1 MSAGVP
7 GASVALTFD
16 DGPDAVW
23 TPIVLRR
30 LARLGVR
37 ATFFVVAPR
46 ALRLPHVVRAMRDEG
61 HAVELHCWDHVR
73 HSHRTRRDV
82 ERDADRALA
91 ALAGLGVSPSR
102 WRTPWGDT
110 APWTADVAAARGLAL
125 TGWTADTHDWRGDT
139 AERMLEAVR
148 PGLLAGAVVL
158 MHDGIGPGAT
168 RADCL
173 QTVRL
178 LEPLCAA
185 ARAAG
190 LGIAPPSAVAE
201 PSR

>member
-1 MSAGVP
+1 MTAP

-16 DGPDAVW
+16 DGPDPVW

-30 LARLGVR
+30 LARLGAR

-46 ALRLPHVVRAMRDEG
+46 ALRHPRLVRAMRDGG

-73 HSHRTRRDV
+73 HSVRTRDDV
-82 ERDADRALA
+82 ERDTERALE
-91 ALAGLGVSPSR
+91 ALAGMGVAPGR

-110 APWTADVAAARGLAL
+110 AEWTAAVAGERGLAL
-125 TGWTADTHDWRGDT
+125 TGWTIDTHDWRGDT
-139 AERMLEAVR
+139 AERMLDAAR
-148 PGLLAGAVVL
+148 PGLLPGGVVL
-158 MHDGIGPGAT
+158 LHDGIGPGAT

-173 QTVRL
+173 QTVLL

-185 ARAAG
+185 ARSAGLDVALPAEPAAG
-190 LGIAPPSAVAE
+190 ALA
-201 PSR
+201 